1 MASSS
6 PQPMETTNTHQPID
20 QGPSFLTELEVDVMN
35 ATKSQF
41 YKKEDSKEL
50 LKTLRQINA
59 EAPYNEEAGILNR
72 ATPPV
77 IAAMRQQAD
86 EFLTTLRLFN
96 STNRPSKQRR

>member
-1 MASSS
+1 MYDRLPLTQRTAALYSGRNRL
-6 PQPMETTNTHQPID
+6 PT
-20 QGPSFLTELEVDVMN
+20 PS
-35 ATKSQF
+35 SQF
-41 YKKEDSKEL
+41 YKKKEDLKEP

-72 ATPPV
+72 ATLPV